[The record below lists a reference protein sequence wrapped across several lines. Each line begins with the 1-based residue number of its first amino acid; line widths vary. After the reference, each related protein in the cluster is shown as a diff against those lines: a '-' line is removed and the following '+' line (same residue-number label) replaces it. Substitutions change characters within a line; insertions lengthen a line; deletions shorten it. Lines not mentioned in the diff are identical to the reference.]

1 MTAVLSDRA
10 EPRGAS
16 VFLFN
21 SVRNPNTAPHR
32 CGIGNNS
39 GVKCDPYAIRRKH
52 PEHWMAFLHAHFPD
66 VLTVRWTFGVD
77 DQTAR
82 NWWHGKVQP
91 QGWAV
96 EFAIKAIPN
105 AAQWLE
111 AA

>member
-1 MTAVLSDRA
+1 MTAVLLDRA

-16 VFLFN
+16 AFLFA
-21 SVRNPNTAPHR
+21 SVRNPNTAPDR
-32 CGIGNNS
+32 SGIGNNS
-39 GVKCDPYAIRRKH
+39 GIKCDPYAIRRKH
-52 PEHWMAFLHAHFPD
+52 PEHWRDFLHAHFPD
-66 VLTVRWTFGVD
+66 VMAVKWTFSVD
-77 DQTAR
+77 YATAKH
-82 NWWHGKVQP
+82 WWNGTGAA